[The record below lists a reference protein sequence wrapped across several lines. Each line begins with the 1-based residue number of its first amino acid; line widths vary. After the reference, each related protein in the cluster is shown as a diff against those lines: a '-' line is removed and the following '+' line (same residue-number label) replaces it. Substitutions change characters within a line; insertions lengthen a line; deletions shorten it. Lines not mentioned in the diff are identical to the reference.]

1 MPRQAHFGLRPARLV
16 WIGAAAA
23 LIGSAATAV
32 RRPPVVPVQTWL
44 VPVQA
49 RSRARDLATG
59 KILVARRSLVDP
71 NFAETV
77 ILLVQHDDDGTAGL
91 IINQQTKIP
100 LSKLSQEMD
109 SAKGRTDRLYHGGP
123 VQPAGI
129 MALLRSSTTPEDAKA
144 VVQDLYVISSKA
156 ALEKTVASGAAASTF
171 RIYLGYAG
179 WDAGQLAW
187 ELKMNAWDVLPAN
200 PAVVFDA
207 HPETL
212 WPRLAEQESM
222 RLVFWNPRYRS
233 GAACCRMYSST
244 RSVPGPM

>member
-1 MPRQAHFGLRPARLV
+1 MPRPAHFGLRPARLV
-16 WIGAAAA
+16 WIAAVAA

-32 RRPPVVPVQTWL
+32 RRPSVFPVQNR
-44 VPVQA
+44 P
-49 RSRARDLATG
+49 RARDLATG

-91 IINQQTKIP
+91 ILNRQTKIP
-100 LSKLSQEMD
+100 LSKLSTEME

-123 VQPAGI
+123 VEPAGI
-129 MALLRSSTTPEDAKA
+129 MALVRSRTKPDDAKS
-144 VVQDLYVISSKA
+144 VVEDVYVISSKA

-187 ELKMNAWDVLPAN
+187 ELKMDAWDVLPPN
-200 PAVVFDA
+200 PAIVFDA

-212 WPRLAEQESM
+212 WPRLAEDESM
-222 RLVFWNPRYRS
+222 QRVFWNPRYRS
-233 GAACCRMYSST
+233 GAACWRM
-244 RSVPGPM
+244 

>member
-1 MPRQAHFGLRPARLV
+1 M
-16 WIGAAAA
+16 
-23 LIGSAATAV
+23 
-32 RRPPVVPVQTWL
+32 
-44 VPVQA
+44 
-49 RSRARDLATG
+49 
-59 KILVARRSLVDP
+59 ARRSLVDP

-77 ILLVQHDDDGTAGL
+77 ILLVQHDDEGTAGL
-91 IINQQTKIP
+91 IINRQTKIP

-109 SAKGRTDRLYHGGP
+109 SAKGRTDRLYSGGP

-129 MALLRSSTTPEDAKA
+129 MALLRSRTKPDDAKA

-187 ELKMNAWDVLPAN
+187 ELRMDAWDVLPAN
-200 PAVVFDA
+200 PGIVFDA

-212 WPRLAEQESM
+212 WPRLAEEESM
-222 RLVFWNPRYRS
+222 QLVFLNPGYRS

>member
-1 MPRQAHFGLRPARLV
+1 MPRPAHFGLRPACLV
-16 WIGAAAA
+16 WIAAGLA

-32 RRPPVVPVQTWL
+32 RRPSIL
-44 VPVQA
+44 PVQA
-49 RSRARDLATG
+49 RPRARDLGTG

-91 IINQQTKIP
+91 IINRQTKIP

-156 ALEKTVASGAAASTF
+156 ALKKTVASGAAASTF

-200 PAVVFDA
+200 PAVVF
-207 HPETL
+207 
-212 WPRLAEQESM
+212 
-222 RLVFWNPRYRS
+222 
-233 GAACCRMYSST
+233 
-244 RSVPGPM
+244 

>member
-1 MPRQAHFGLRPARLV
+1 MPRQALFGLGPARVV
-16 WIGAAAA
+16 WIAAAAA
-23 LIGSAATAV
+23 LMDSAATVV
-32 RRPPVVPVQTWL
+32 RRSPIVPVQTR
-44 VPVQA
+44 P
-49 RSRARDLATG
+49 RARDLATG

-91 IINQQTKIP
+91 IINRQTKIP

-109 SAKGRTDRLYHGGP
+109 SAKGRTDRLYSGGP

-129 MALLRSSTTPEDAKA
+129 MALLRSRTKPDDAKA

-187 ELKMNAWDVLPAN
+187 ELRMDAWDVLPAN
-200 PAVVFDA
+200 PAIVFDA

-212 WPRLAEQESM
+212 WPRLAEEESM
-222 RLVFWNPRYRS
+222 QRVFWDPSYRN
-233 GAACCRMYSST
+233 GAPCCRMYSSI

>member
-1 MPRQAHFGLRPARLV
+1 MPRQAHLGLRPARV
-16 WIGAAAA
+16 MWIAAAAA
-23 LIGSAATAV
+23 LIGSGATAV
-32 RRPPVVPVQTWL
+32 RRPPVVPVQTH
-44 VPVQA
+44 PH
-49 RSRARDLATG
+49 ARDLATG

-77 ILLVQHDDDGTAGL
+77 ILLLQHDDDGTAGL
-91 IINQQTKIP
+91 ILNRQTKIP
-100 LSKLSQEMD
+100 LSKLSPEMD

-123 VQPAGI
+123 VEPAGI
-129 MALLRSSTTPEDAKA
+129 MALLRSRTKPEDAKPVIEDVYA
-144 VVQDLYVISSKA
+144 ISSKA

-187 ELKMNAWDVLPAN
+187 ELKMDAWDVLPAN
-200 PAVVFDA
+200 PAIVFDA

-212 WPRLAEQESM
+212 WPRLAEEESM
-222 RLVFWNPRYRS
+222 QLVFWNPGYRS

-244 RSVPGPM
+244 RSLPGPM

>member
-1 MPRQAHFGLRPARLV
+1 MPRQAQFGLRPARLV
-16 WIGAAAA
+16 WIAAAAA

-32 RRPPVVPVQTWL
+32 RRHPVVPVQTR
-44 VPVQA
+44 P
-49 RSRARDLATG
+49 RARDLATG
-59 KILVARRSLVDP
+59 KILVSRRSLVDP

-77 ILLVQHDDDGTAGL
+77 ILLVQHDEDGTAGL
-91 IINQQTKIP
+91 IINRQTKIP
-100 LSKLSQEMD
+100 LSKLSPEMD

-129 MALLRSSTTPEDAKA
+129 MALLRSHTKPEDAKP
-144 VVQDLYVISSKA
+144 VVEDLYIISNKA
-156 ALEKTVASGAAASTF
+156 ALEKMVASGAAASTF
-171 RIYLGYAG
+171 RIYLGYTG

-187 ELKMNAWDVLPAN
+187 ELRMDAWDVLPAN
-200 PAVVFDA
+200 PAIVFDA

-212 WPRLAEQESM
+212 WPRLAEEEPMQ
-222 RLVFWNPRYRS
+222 LVFWNPGYRS